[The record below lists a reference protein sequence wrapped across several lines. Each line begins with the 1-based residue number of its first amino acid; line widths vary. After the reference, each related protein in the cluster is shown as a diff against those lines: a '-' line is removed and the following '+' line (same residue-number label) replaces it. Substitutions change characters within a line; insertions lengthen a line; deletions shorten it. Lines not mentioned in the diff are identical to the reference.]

1 MSPGRWDHQGRSGP
15 GCFLRGTKYHHHV
28 NNTCQKR
35 LMLERGM
42 DLSLLGNELVGPWDA
57 GARCPCWVSTLHP
70 VDMPCTLK
78 TFNKDSLNHDG

>member
-15 GCFLRGTKYHHHV
+15 GCFLRGTKHHHHV

-57 GARCPCWVSTLHP
+57 GGQVPMLGVYNASSRHALHTE
-70 VDMPCTLK
+70 DIQ
-78 TFNKDSLNHDG
+78 